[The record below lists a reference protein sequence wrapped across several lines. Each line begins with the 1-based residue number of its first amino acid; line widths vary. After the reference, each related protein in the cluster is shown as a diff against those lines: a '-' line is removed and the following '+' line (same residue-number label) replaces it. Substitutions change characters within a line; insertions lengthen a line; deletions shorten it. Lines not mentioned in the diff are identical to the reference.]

1 MVSCR
6 QVTGAQRG
14 ARWGLVGFPSGAQTA
29 PGSSVLDG
37 GRGLRAYLKRPR
49 GRLTWAKKP
58 QSHRP
63 VGTARD
69 GGRRHPLH
77 TFLHDSKMRELLYS
91 PEAAC
96 RSAAARAA
104 ARSACSRA
112 ARRPCSCRS
121 AAPCSNIE
129 KACWWTAST
138 TGRYGSMTMP
148 SPSR

>member
-29 PGSSVLDG
+29 PASTCNNGSSVLDG

-49 GRLTWAKKP
+49 GRLTRAKKP

-69 GGRRHPLH
+69 GGRHPLH
-77 TFLHDSKMRELLYS
+77 TFLHHS
-91 PEAAC
+91 
-96 RSAAARAA
+96 
-104 ARSACSRA
+104 
-112 ARRPCSCRS
+112 
-121 AAPCSNIE
+121 
-129 KACWWTAST
+129 
-138 TGRYGSMTMP
+138 
-148 SPSR
+148 